1 MMKAKSN
8 YRAVLTADLIDSTKN
23 ASKPWLE
30 VLKRTLQSLGR
41 TPLEW
46 DIFRGDS
53 FQLICD
59 VQDALQYSLY
69 LKSSMRQLEGI
80 DVRIAIGIGAVD
92 LPIENITE
100 ANGDA
105 FLLSGR
111 CFDNL
116 RQNLAI
122 NTGNSKADEQLN
134 LLLELALL
142 QMDNWTDIEA
152 QTLAPAFFD
161 LQLTQLSLA
170 DKLSKSQSTI
180 SATLKRSGFDAVRK
194 LEAYYRQN
202 IWSWI
207 P

>member
-1 MMKAKSN
+1 MKVKSK

-30 VLKRTLQSLGR
+30 ALKITLQSLGK
-41 TPLEW
+41 TPYDW

-53 FQLICD
+53 FQLICE
-59 VQDALQYSLY
+59 VPDALQYSLY
-69 LKSSMRQLEGI
+69 VKSSIRQLEGI
-80 DVRIAIGIGAVD
+80 DVRIAIGIGAVN

-100 ANGDA
+100 ATGTA
-105 FLLSGR
+105 FLFSGR

-122 NTGNSKADEQLN
+122 STGNSKADEQLN

-142 QMDNWTDIEA
+142 QMDNWTDVEA
-152 QTLAPAFFD
+152 QTLAPAFLD

-170 DKLSKSQSTI
+170 SKLLKSQSTI
-180 SATLKRSGFDAVRK
+180 SATLKRSGFDAIRK